1 MKNTQKKFQHFEN
14 LIKEELENILSE
26 DALEYYSPKF
36 MAPEEEAAFLKDY
49 PKALKKYNEA
59 WDNREKLHD
68 ELMKRPG
75 INDSWEKA
83 VPKNY
88 KIGRDLYYVLLNY
101 IVKIKKKRPAN
112 DTQGIWTNAGRRYAV
127 AFLQYRTSSTKAAKA
142 RPVNFSAY
150 FNAAAAAHRDKYNW
164 NGKQTLADYMS
175 EGGFEKGKDW
185 EEYSATPAELT
196 AADWNGVARI
206 ADKIWRQA
214 PSDSPWREY
223 YSSTSQLWK
232 EKKALDTLFRSKTA
246 RLKQADIIYTRDK
259 DTLELIPG
267 KGASGYAAAKELDA
281 TRKDAE
287 SGMAQ
292 MAAYQQMRKD
302 AEEGQAQMAAA
313 YKSAGGSTSSSRVTD
328 KSKGNDQMGN
338 NDTEKG
344 DDQMGDNDEDDTQT
358 GGESGTTTATTTQQT
373 GTTPPIKKSKTK
385 KTKTAPRG
393 TTGSGGTPTKT
404 KFSLSQFEADD
415 PKMQKDVGNLM
426 LKLQKRLS
434 KLRLYK
440 GEEDSV
446 FGRGTASALRKAYFV
461 NQQ

>member
-1 MKNTQKKFQHFEN
+1 MKNTQKKFHNFEN
-14 LIKEELENILSE
+14 LIKEELESLLSE

-112 DTQGIWTNAGRRYAV
+112 DTQGIWTNPGRRYAV

-142 RPVNFSAY
+142 RPVNFTAY
-150 FNAAAAAHRDKYNW
+150 FNAAAAAHRDKYKW

-185 EEYSATPAELT
+185 EEYSATPVELT
-196 AADWNGVARI
+196 AADWNGVGRI
-206 ADKIWRQA
+206 ADKIWRQVPA
-214 PSDSPWREY
+214 DSPWGEY

-232 EKKALDTLFRSKTA
+232 EKKALDTLFRSKVA
-246 RLKQADIIYTRDK
+246 RLKQADIIYTRDPK
-259 DTLELIPG
+259 TLELIPG

-292 MAAYQQMRKD
+292 MAA
-302 AEEGQAQMAAA
+302 A
-313 YKSAGGSTSSSRVTD
+313 YKSSGGSTDSGRATD
-328 KSKGNDQMGN
+328 KPKGDDDMGSTGTGRVKG
-338 NDTEKG
+338 DDDMGSPEPEKG
-344 DDQMGDNDEDDTQT
+344 DDDMGDNNEDK
-358 GGESGTTTATTTQQT
+358 
-373 GTTPPIKKSKTK
+373 TPDNTPKPAVDSAKKPKVTP
-385 KTKTAPRG
+385 TD
-393 TTGSGGTPTKT
+393 SGGTPTKT
-404 KFSLSQFEADD
+404 KFSLSQFETDN
-415 PKMQKDVGNLM
+415 PERQKDVGDLM
-426 LKLQKRLS
+426 LQLQKRLG
-434 KLRLYK
+434 KLGLYK